1 MRISYYEFFFKRL
14 SNTVICEKTPKINMK
29 DTKYVLLKGNM
40 YIITNDIKSSDFYDI
55 LTSKKFLKPITE
67 KNWSDLFSI
76 PSYIW
81 VSIYYIK
88 ITKMIDKNIA

>member
-1 MRISYYEFFFKRL
+1 
-14 SNTVICEKTPKINMK
+14 MK

-55 LTSKKFLKPITE
+55 LISKKFLKPITE
-67 KNWSDLFSI
+67 KKNWSDLFSI
-76 PSYIW
+76 PSHIW